1 MWGNIFV
8 VNKLMKLHQRKSIK
22 NHKMNPQKGLLSFF
36 FNFLTTNSCGL
47 RHQCASV
54 MTSSRQV
61 SHYFPSACS
70 HRYYYLAFRAHQM
83 PSTNK
88 ENVVAILERAKLEAW
103 VLGKTKVMWLSHQKI
118 LQKNQEICVH
128 IIHVSYNQ
136 YNMYQQKAVDWDTGM

>member
-1 MWGNIFV
+1 
-8 VNKLMKLHQRKSIK
+8 
-22 NHKMNPQKGLLSFF
+22 
-36 FNFLTTNSCGL
+36 
-47 RHQCASV
+47 
-54 MTSSRQV
+54 
-61 SHYFPSACS
+61 
-70 HRYYYLAFRAHQM
+70 M